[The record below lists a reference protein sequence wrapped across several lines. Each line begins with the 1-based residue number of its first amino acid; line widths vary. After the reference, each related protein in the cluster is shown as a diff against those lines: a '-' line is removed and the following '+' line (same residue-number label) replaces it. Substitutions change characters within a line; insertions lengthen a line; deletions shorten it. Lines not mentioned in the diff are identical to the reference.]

1 MPYLGRFQ
9 VEAVVGMDL
18 LIMIIRAAEKY
29 YEYLVVYTLIL
40 IHTTIL

>member
-9 VEAVVGMDL
+9 VEAMDL